1 MSWLMLTALGM
12 MWAAFLLPIR
22 KGSPSNSVKDFERNM
37 ELLADT
43 DRRGQGRW
51 IVTPRK
57 GMAFVGPR
65 AREHVRARERRR
77 RVLVFLLESI
87 VLTLLIGIVPPL
99 RDMWLATAVLFA
111 LLLIYL
117 WILVSIKQGGAEA
130 RSRERA
136 RAAGV
141 PANAHPAPQRYVAEG
156 SSRTARPAFNGLE
169 AHAVDDPGDIVV
181 RRASAVRVAG
191 ASS

>member
-1 MSWLMLTALGM
+1 MSWLMLVALGM

-22 KGSPSNSVKDFERNM
+22 KASPSNSVKDFERNM

-87 VLTLLIGIVPPL
+87 VLTFLIGIVPPL
-99 RDMWLATAVLFA
+99 RGMWLATAALFA

-117 WILVSIKQGGAEA
+117 WMLVSIKQRGAEA

-136 RAAGV
+136 RAAGA
-141 PANAHPAPQRYVAEG
+141 PANAPPAPQRYVAEG
-156 SSRTARPAFNGLE
+156 RGRNARPAFNGLG
-169 AHAVDDPGDIVV
+169 AHAAGDAGDIVV
-181 RRASAVRVAG
+181 RRAHEVRVAG
-191 ASS
+191 V

>member
-22 KGSPSNSVKDFERNM
+22 KASHSNSVKDFERNM

-43 DRRGQGRW
+43 DRRQGRW

-87 VLTLLIGIVPPL
+87 VLSFLIGLVPPL
-99 RDMWLATAVLFA
+99 RDMWLATGALFA

-117 WILVSIKQGGAEA
+117 WMLVSIKQRGAQA

-136 RAAGV
+136 RAAGT
-141 PANAHPAPQRYVAEG
+141 PAETRSAPQRYAAEG
-156 SSRTARPAFNGLE
+156 RGRNARPTFNGLG
-169 AHAVDDPGDIVV
+169 AHDPEDAGDIVV
-181 RRASAVRVAG
+181 RRARQVRVAG
-191 ASS
+191 V

>member
-22 KGSPSNSVKDFERNM
+22 KASPSNSVKDFERNM

-43 DRRGQGRW
+43 DRRQGRW

-87 VLTLLIGIVPPL
+87 VLSFLIGLVPPL
-99 RDMWLATAVLFA
+99 RDMWLATAALFA
-111 LLLIYL
+111 LLLVYL
-117 WILVSIKQGGAEA
+117 WMLVSIRQSAQA
-130 RSRERA
+130 RSRERV
-136 RAAGV
+136 RAAGA
-141 PANAHPAPQRYVAEG
+141 PAEASPAPQRYVAEG
-156 SSRTARPAFNGLE
+156 RGRNARPTFNGLG
-169 AHAVDDPGDIVV
+169 AHDPEDAADIVV
-181 RRASAVRVAG
+181 RRSRQVRAAG
-191 ASS
+191 V

>member
-1 MSWLMLTALGM
+1 MSWLMLAALGM

-22 KGSPSNSVKDFERNM
+22 KVHPSNSVKDFEQNM

-43 DRRGQGRW
+43 DRRQGRW

-87 VLTLLIGIVPPL
+87 VLSFLIGLVPPL
-99 RDMWLATAVLFA
+99 RDMWLATAALSA

-117 WILVSIKQGGAEA
+117 WMLVSIKQGAQA

-136 RAAGV
+136 HAAGA
-141 PANAHPAPQRYVAEG
+141 PAEARPVPQRYAAEG
-156 SSRTARPAFNGLE
+156 RGRNARPTFNGLG
-169 AHAVDDPGDIVV
+169 AHDPEDAADIVV
-181 RRASAVRVAG
+181 RRARQVRVAG
-191 ASS
+191 V

>member
-1 MSWLMLTALGM
+1 MSWLMLVALGM

-22 KGSPSNSVKDFERNM
+22 KASPSNSVKDFERNM

-77 RVLVFLLESI
+77 RVLVFLLECI
-87 VLTLLIGIVPPL
+87 VLTFLIGLVPPL
-99 RDMWLATAVLFA
+99 HDMWLATAGLFG

-117 WILVSIKQGGAEA
+117 WMLVSIKQRGAEA
-130 RSRERA
+130 RSRDRA
-136 RAAGV
+136 RAAGA
-141 PANAHPAPQRYVAEG
+141 PTNARSAPERYVAAG
-156 SSRTARPAFNGLE
+156 RSRNARPAFNGLG
-169 AHAVDDPGDIVV
+169 AHAPGDAGEIVV
-181 RRASAVRVAG
+181 RRSRGIGVAG
-191 ASS
+191 A

>member
-1 MSWLMLTALGM
+1 MSWLMLAALGM
-12 MWAAFLLPIR
+12 MWAAFLLPTR
-22 KGSPSNSVKDFERNM
+22 KGSPSDSVKDFERNM

-43 DRRGQGRW
+43 DDRGRGRW

-87 VLTLLIGIVPPL
+87 VLTFLIGLVPPL
-99 RDMWLATAVLFA
+99 RDMWFATAALSA
-111 LLLIYL
+111 LLLIYV
-117 WILVSIKQGGAEA
+117 WMLVSIKQRGVEV

-136 RAAGV
+136 RAAGA
-141 PANAHPAPQRYVAEG
+141 PANAPSAPQRYVAQG
-156 SSRTARPAFNGLE
+156 DSRNARPAFHGLG
-169 AHAVDDPGDIVV
+169 AHEPDDAGDIIV
-181 RRASAVRVAG
+181 RRAREVRVAG
-191 ASS
+191 A

>member
-1 MSWLMLTALGM
+1 MSWLMLAALGM

-22 KGSPSNSVKDFERNM
+22 KVSPSNSVKDFERNM

-43 DRRGQGRW
+43 DRRQGRW

-87 VLTLLIGIVPPL
+87 VLSFLIGLVPPL
-99 RDMWLATAVLFA
+99 RDMWFATAA
-111 LLLIYL
+111 LSGLLVIYV
-117 WILVSIKQGGAEA
+117 WMLVSIKQGAQA

-136 RAAGV
+136 RAAGA
-141 PANAHPAPQRYVAEG
+141 PAEAPPAPQRYAAEG
-156 SSRTARPAFNGLE
+156 RGRNARPTFNGLG
-169 AHAVDDPGDIVV
+169 AHDPEDAADIVV
-181 RRASAVRVAG
+181 RRARQARVAG
-191 ASS
+191 A